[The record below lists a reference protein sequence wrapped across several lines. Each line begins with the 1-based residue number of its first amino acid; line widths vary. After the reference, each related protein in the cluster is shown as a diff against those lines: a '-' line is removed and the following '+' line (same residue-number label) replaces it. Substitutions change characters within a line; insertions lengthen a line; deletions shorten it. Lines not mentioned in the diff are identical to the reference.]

1 MAGSCCSENDA
12 NLQVMRQRQAQMLW
26 AVLAI
31 NAVMFSVEF
40 GAGWWAGS
48 TALMGDSLD
57 MLGDAMVYALSLF
70 VVAKSLRWKAV
81 SAGVKGAIMLGFGI
95 LVLGEA
101 IHKAASGYAPES
113 SLMIGIGAL
122 ALVANV
128 LCLILLTRHRED
140 DVNMRSSWVCSRNDL
155 FANSGVIA
163 AGVLVMTTGS
173 VWPDVI
179 VGFAI
184 AVLFLQSSVGVL
196 SDAWHRYAES
206 GVPADSTASE
216 TRPY

>member
-1 MAGSCCSENDA
+1 
-12 NLQVMRQRQAQMLW
+12 
-26 AVLAI
+26 
-31 NAVMFSVEF
+31 
-40 GAGWWAGS
+40 
-48 TALMGDSLD
+48 
-57 MLGDAMVYALSLF
+57 
-70 VVAKSLRWKAV
+70 
-81 SAGVKGAIMLGFGI
+81 
-95 LVLGEA
+95 
-101 IHKAASGYAPES
+101 
-113 SLMIGIGAL
+113 
-122 ALVANV
+122 
-128 LCLILLTRHRED
+128 
-140 DVNMRSSWVCSRNDL
+140 MRSSWVCSRNDL

-163 AGVLVMTTGS
+163 AGVLVMITGS